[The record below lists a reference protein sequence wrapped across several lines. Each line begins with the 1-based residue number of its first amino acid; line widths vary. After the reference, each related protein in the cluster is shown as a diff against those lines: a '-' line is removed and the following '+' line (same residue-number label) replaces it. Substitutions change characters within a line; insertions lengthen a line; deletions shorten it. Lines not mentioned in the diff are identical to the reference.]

1 MAELRDQAQELE
13 RANQELERTIAE
25 NLRLRQQAAEAAVI
39 EERNRLS
46 RELHD
51 SVTQALYSQTLYAE
65 AAARQL
71 EAGMAEPAVEHL
83 RQLRH
88 TAQQALR
95 EMRLLIFELRPSAL
109 ETEGFEAALQARLEA
124 VETRTGLEAHVNIDE
139 EIHLTSEMENDLY
152 WIVQEALNNA
162 LKSAKA
168 KKVAV
173 TLARESD
180 QMILQIADDGVG
192 FDPGVSSTAGGLGLR
207 SMQERAEKL
216 GGRLQIES
224 QLGVGT
230 VVRVEVPC
238 A

>member
-1 MAELRDQAQELE
+1 VLE
-13 RANQELERTIAE
+13 STIAE
-25 NLRLRQQAAEAAVI
+25 NLRLRQQAAEAAVT

-71 EAGMAEPAVEHL
+71 EAGMVDPAIEHL

-109 ETEGFEAALQARLEA
+109 ETDGFAAAVQARLDS
-124 VETRTGLEAHVNIDE
+124 VEIRTGIEAEVSIDE
-139 EIHLTSEMENDLY
+139 QIHLTPEMENDLY

-162 LKSAKA
+162 LKSAQA
-168 KKVAV
+168 KKVSV
-173 TLARESD
+173 SLSRESN
-180 QMILQIADDGVG
+180 QMILHIADDGVG
-192 FDPGVSSTAGGLGLR
+192 FDPGISSTAGGLGLR
-207 SMQERAEKL
+207 SMHERAEKL
-216 GGRLQIES
+216 GGKLQIEG
-224 QLGVGT
+224 QPGVGT
-230 VVRVEVPC
+230 VVRVEVSC
-238 A
+238 G